1 MARIMAIAWRD
12 AAMRLVPPVTK
23 QQFRNRLRSSNTSG
37 VPGVSS
43 KYNQGQLVAW
53 RASLQTPE
61 RSHFKSFS
69 TKIYGEERA
78 KELAI
83 AARQHLLDRYGSDS
97 FINLNEKSR
106 QDFAHLLE
114 HPQSTPDPAQ
124 AARHLDALN
133 QWFDQLLPEQ
143 LSVGL
148 TVANASMTASMR
160 IASFGQ
166 RYDVVTKSL
175 QLIRRPYPQRLPE
188 WWQFMETTITAR
200 HGRERWQAF
209 AARHEAAFMAST
221 AESGFRVRHYSAP
234 FNYPHCLTPPAL
246 LQPMLAG
253 FELPALP
260 YLKAQDTSF
269 VAHPSK
275 TAMMPPAAKPSAKTT
290 SVETHL

>member
-1 MARIMAIAWRD
+1 M
-12 AAMRLVPPVTK
+12 
-23 QQFRNRLRSSNTSG
+23 
-37 VPGVSS
+37 
-43 KYNQGQLVAW
+43 
-53 RASLQTPE
+53 
-61 RSHFKSFS
+61 
-69 TKIYGEERA
+69 
-78 KELAI
+78 
-83 AARQHLLDRYGSDS
+83 
-97 FINLNEKSR
+97 
-106 QDFAHLLE
+106 LLE
-114 HPQSTPDPAQ
+114 VIGRVEKRNSLSVAEKLRTWLKQLFDYAMVVIPSMDTGHRSARGRRSPATRPAQPTPDPAQ
-124 AARHLDALN
+124 TARHIDALN

-148 TVANASMTASMR
+148 TVANASMTANMR

-166 RYDVVTKSL
+166 RYNVVTKSL

-200 HGRERWQAF
+200 HGRKRWQAF